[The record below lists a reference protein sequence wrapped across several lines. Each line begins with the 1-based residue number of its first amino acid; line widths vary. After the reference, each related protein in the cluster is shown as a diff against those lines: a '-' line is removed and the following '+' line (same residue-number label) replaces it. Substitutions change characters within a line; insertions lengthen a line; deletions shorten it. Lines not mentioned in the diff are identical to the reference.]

1 MNIAQHYGCNNCTRH
16 GGVCRGEN
24 RNCQLKI
31 CMAEHIAES
40 GKIEKFV
47 RVLGYL
53 HMTVLAGPKGF
64 QIVNM

>member
-1 MNIAQHYGCNNCTRH
+1 MNLMPRYGCNNCTRQ

-24 RNCQLKI
+24 RDCQLKI

-47 RVLGYL
+47 RVLESL
-53 HMTVLAGPKGF
+53 RMTVLAGPKGF